1 MPKRPNSHSAV
12 EIVDATDI
20 VDERVEIAA
29 PPVVVR
35 PCTLNDLRIAISALF
50 MWWGT
55 WSLAD
60 RLLLKY
66 SPVPEL
72 VSIAIALLLSLIPQL
87 MPLARARV
95 VSFKEN
101 VNAHLQQI

>member
-1 MPKRPNSHSAV
+1 M
-12 EIVDATDI
+12 EIIESTDFT
-20 VDERVEIAA
+20 DERIENVAA
-29 PPVVVR
+29 PFVVHHF
-35 PCTLNDLRIAISALF
+35 TLNDLRIAISALF
-50 MWWGT
+50 IWWGT

-87 MPLARARV
+87 APLARARV
-95 VSFKEN
+95 VSFKQN
-101 VNAHLQQI
+101 LDAHLERI